1 MSGRDIELGLARL
14 EAKLDLIMAS
24 LMNMQRAAP
33 AVAAAPAPVQQPKVV
48 SNQPERFFRRFSI
61 KQNAVLQMLIHAASN
76 DEITKRMGVT
86 SNTAKVHVRI
96 IAKKCGVNTRAQI
109 MAVAGDYYR
118 AIDDDSYSKIT
129 GGLPKDWHQNFKEPD
144 PFAPIYRGDMEDDT

>member
-33 AVAAAPAPVQQPKVV
+33 NVATAPVAVQTPVV
-48 SNQPERFFRRFSI
+48 VGNQPERFFRRFSI

-76 DEITKRMGVT
+76 DEIAQRMGVT
-86 SNTAKVHVRI
+86 PNTAKVHVRI

-109 MAVAGDYYR
+109 MAVAGEHYR
-118 AIDDDSYSKIT
+118 AIDDDSYRSIT
-129 GGLPKDWHQNFKEPD
+129 GGIPKDWHQNYREPD